1 MTNANIGTWDITLE
15 DDKHDQVLRLQFDD
29 QIQLQKFILSLTVE
43 QLLASHI
50 YDPDQHSMNGKTYLY
65 HCFK

>member
-15 DDKHDQVLRLQFDD
+15 DHKHDQVLRLQFDD

-43 QLLASHI
+43 QLLTSHI
-50 YDPDQHSMNGKTYLY
+50 YDPDQRSMNGKTYLY
-65 HCFK
+65 HCFE